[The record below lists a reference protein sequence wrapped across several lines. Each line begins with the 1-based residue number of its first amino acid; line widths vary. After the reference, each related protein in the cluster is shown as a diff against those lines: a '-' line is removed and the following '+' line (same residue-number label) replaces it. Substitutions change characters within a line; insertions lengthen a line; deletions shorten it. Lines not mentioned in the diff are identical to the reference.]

1 MNTLNQ
7 KSGFAIVYN
16 GENNGSKEKRA
27 FILLL
32 VLSVHVVGGN
42 LVFNVEHKFGGRGRA
57 VLKELK
63 AHGDHRHGR
72 MLAAAD
78 FKLGGYGS
86 PKGLYFTKLSIGT
99 PPKDYHV
106 HVDTGSDHIW
116 VNCAGCNNCSTEATR
131 DGTGA
136 AGNFV
141 TDKINLDQVSADC
154 KTSPHQGNIAFG
166 S

>member
-86 PKGLYFTKLSIGT
+86 PKGSALVFSLHRGMHHFIS
-99 PPKDYHV
+99 
-106 HVDTGSDHIW
+106 
-116 VNCAGCNNCSTEATR
+116 
-131 DGTGA
+131 
-136 AGNFV
+136 V
-141 TDKINLDQVSADC
+141 T
-154 KTSPHQGNIAFG
+154 TFF
-166 S
+166 